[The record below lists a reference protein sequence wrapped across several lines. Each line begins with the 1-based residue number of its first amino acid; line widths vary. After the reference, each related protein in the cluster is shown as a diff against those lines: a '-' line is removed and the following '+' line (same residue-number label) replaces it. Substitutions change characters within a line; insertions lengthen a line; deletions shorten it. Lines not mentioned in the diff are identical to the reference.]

1 MNKNVGVDEQEEVEE
16 DVTLFVK
23 ELLEQMQSRFE
34 DFEGALE
41 DLKNG
46 GIGHSYR

>member
-1 MNKNVGVDEQEEVEE
+1 MNKNVGVDEQEEEEE

-41 DLKNG
+41 D
-46 GIGHSYR
+46 